1 MTRPDAD
8 KPTRSDLRDADTP
21 TRSDLRGTGWPD
33 DATTQMIGEPMD
45 TGRFDDAARME
56 LEPRRSAWRPLFW
69 LAGIVALIVIAGLGL
84 RATNLW
90 PSFSNPFKQQ
100 TTDRSQPVLLRS
112 IQDLSRFVAASG
124 NFEVVIDVQENR
136 RYIPDILFND
146 RTLFVAAGSVDAY
159 VDFSTLPEGA
169 LVVDET
175 NRRVEIKL
183 PAPQLE
189 KPSIDN
195 DRSYV
200 FAQQRGALNRL
211 RDLFSGDPN
220 RQQQL
225 YQLAEAKISEA
236 ARASELTRRA
246 QENTEKMLK
255 GMMAALGYTATVTF
269 AAP

>member
-1 MTRPDAD
+1 MARPDAD
-8 KPTRSDLRDADTP
+8 KPASADP
-21 TRSDLRGTGWPD
+21 RGTGWAD
-33 DATTQMIGEPMD
+33 GETAEF
-45 TGRFDDAARME
+45 TGRPLDSDRFDDGTRPE
-56 LEPRRSAWRPLFW
+56 QQPRRGPWRALLW
-69 LAGIVALIVIAGLGL
+69 LTGLLALVLVAGLGL

-90 PSFSNPFKQQ
+90 PDFANPFKQE

-136 RYIPDILFND
+136 RYIPDVLFNE

-159 VDFSTLPEGA
+159 VDFSNVTEGA

-175 NRRVEIKL
+175 NKTVEIKL

-200 FAQQRGALNRL
+200 FARQQGAFNRL
-211 RDLFSGDPN
+211 RELFGGDPN
-220 RQQQL
+220 KQQQL
-225 YQLAEAKISEA
+225 YQLAEAKIGEA
-236 ARASELTRRA
+236 AQASELGRRA
-246 QENTEKMLK
+246 QENTDKMLR
-255 GMMAALGYTATVTF
+255 GMMASLGYTATITF
-269 AAP
+269 AGV